1 MPALAVYK
9 PIPTEYSKQYKNEIE
24 KTVKYQIP
32 IAKKSINSIFKE
44 VKTEENSYIKTVTIE
59 QGVNSVIFDFYLA
72 LIDVTNKY
80 INIKQD
86 IQPTDWYGDLE
97 VIITPYL
104 NDNHVDISKI
114 NSFLDYAQKK
124 QIELENKY
132 KY

>member
-9 PIPTEYSKQYKNEIE
+9 PVPKEFSKQYKNEIE

-72 LIDVTNKY
+72 LIDVTDKY

-86 IQPTDWYGDLE
+86 IQPTDWYGDLK
-97 VIITPYL
+97 VTILPYL

>member
-9 PIPTEYSKQYKNEIE
+9 PVPKEFSKQYKNEIE

-104 NDNHVDISKI
+104 NDNHVDISK
-114 NSFLDYAQKK
+114 
-124 QIELENKY
+124 
-132 KY
+132 

>member
-9 PIPTEYSKQYKNEIE
+9 PIPIEYSKQYKNEIE

-72 LIDVTNKY
+72 LIDVTDKY

>member
-9 PIPTEYSKQYKNEIE
+9 PVPKEFSKQYKNEIE

-114 NSFLDYAQKK
+114 NSFLDYAKKK

>member
-9 PIPTEYSKQYKNEIE
+9 PVPKEFSKQYKNEIE

-59 QGVNSVIFDFYLA
+59 QGINSVIFDFYLA
-72 LIDVTNKY
+72 LIDVTDKY

-86 IQPTDWYGDLE
+86 IQPTDWYGDLK
-97 VIITPYL
+97 VTISPYL